1 MNVREIE
8 IFRAVMREGSVSRA
22 AQKLLI
28 SQPAASK
35 YIAQLERR
43 VGVALFIRRGGR
55 LLPTPEGSALYGQ
68 VDRLFSG
75 LTQLENF
82 IKDLGSEK
90 QGHLTVATLPLLS
103 LTVMPEVVSRFMA
116 ERPNLSVALQTRS
129 SSRIVEWVAARQVD
143 MGVCFCVANHPGV
156 VAEPLVSLQLYCAIP
171 PGDPLEQYDSIGI
184 EQLAGRDL
192 IIYDNLDHTRFW
204 LESMLEQHNVYAR
217 RRIQVFWTSVAMELV
232 MRGAGIALVDRLTA
246 ERIPGGVQ
254 QLRPLQPSACFDLS
268 LVWPEHWPSSVVA
281 LSFAQSLRDYLRE
294 HLGEHW
300 RLPPG

>member
-22 AQKLLI
+22 AQVLLI

-43 VGVALFIRRGGR
+43 VGVALFVRKGGR
-55 LLPTPEGSALYGQ
+55 LLPTPEGRALYGQ

-75 LTQLENF
+75 LSQLDSF

-90 QGHLTVATLPLLS
+90 QGHLTVASLPLLS
-103 LTVMPEVVSRFMA
+103 LTVMPDVLASFMA
-116 ERPNLSVALQTRS
+116 DRPNISVALQTRS
-129 SSRIVEWVAARQVD
+129 SARIVEWVAARQVD
-143 MGVCFCVANHPGV
+143 MGVCFYGGQHPGV

-171 PGDPLEQYDSIGI
+171 PGDPLEKFDTIRV

-204 LESMLEQHNVYAR
+204 LEALLEQQKVYAR
-217 RRIQVFWTSVAMELV
+217 RRVQVFWTSVAMELV
-232 MRGAGIALVDRLTA
+232 MRGMGIALVDRLTA
-246 ERIPGGVQ
+246 ARIPGGLD
-254 QLRPLQPSACFDLS
+254 QLRPLEPGASFDLS
-268 LVWPEHWPSSVVA
+268 LVWPEHWPSSVIA
-281 LSFAQSLRDYLRE
+281 LSFADALRE
-294 HLGEHW
+294 HLRDHAV
-300 RLPPG
+300 